1 MRMWPEKSKQNNPYQ
16 VSIMQ
21 DIMNE
26 NSRGATYFHINDTVL
41 WLTVIPNEICKV
53 GYWKW

>member
-26 NSRGATYFHINDTVL
+26 NSRGATYFPH
-41 WLTVIPNEICKV
+41 
-53 GYWKW
+53 